1 MTIQYD
7 FGDLAVLVTGAGRGL
22 GRSVAEKLASCGA
35 AVGLLDVDQANC
47 DETAERIRKAGGSAL
62 AYVTDVADRRA
73 FADVAAR
80 FAAAQ
85 RGSID
90 AVVNNA
96 MLLRYEPIEQVTD
109 EVLDRML
116 AIGIKGSIWGVQ
128 ALLAHLDAERGG
140 AIVNM
145 ASPVAERG
153 YPNTAVYSLVKG
165 AILTL
170 TKTLSAELGPRRVRV
185 NAVAPGS
192 VPTPGAMGLNDE
204 AEYARRARTIPLR
217 RLGHEA
223 DNAEAVAWLLSP
235 AASFVNGE
243 ILHVDGGIAAAG

>member
-1 MTIQYD
+1 MAIQHD
-7 FGDLAVLVTGAGRGL
+7 FKDLAVLITGAGRGL
-22 GRSVAEKLASCGA
+22 GRSVAARLASCGA
-35 AVGLLDVDQANC
+35 TVGLVDIDAAGC
-47 DETAERIRKAGGSAL
+47 ESAAARIRASGGRAL
-62 AYVTDVADRRA
+62 AYATDVANRSA
-73 FADVAAR
+73 FGATAIR
-80 FAAAQ
+80 FAAE
-85 RGSID
+85 RGRID

-96 MLLRYEPIEQVTD
+96 MLLRYEPIENVTED
-109 EVLDRML
+109 VLQRML
-116 AIGIKGSIWGVQ
+116 GVGINGSIWGVQ
-128 ALLAHLDAERGG
+128 ALLTHMDAARGG

-165 AILTL
+165 AIVTL
-170 TKTLSAELGPRRVRV
+170 TKTLAAELGPRGVRV

-217 RLGHEA
+217 RLGHED

-235 AASFVNGE
+235 EAAFINGE